1 MAHAANTT
9 NDPRLPVLPPAVGAK
24 LSPATY
30 TPMHGCVLQ
39 AMLSNTVRYPSSPP
53 PSGTAA
59 AVRHRRRRRQAV
71 VYGDYVR
78 LHFHRNTPFCHR
90 KIPFR
95 TRIPHLCG
103 YPFLSLTKFRQIYN
117 VWQRKDP
124 HKRRRNCS

>member
-59 AVRHRRRRRQAV
+59 AVGIVAVDAKLSSTVITYGCISIETRRFATEKSRFAHGSRTYAAF
-71 VYGDYVR
+71 
-78 LHFHRNTPFCHR
+78 HF
-90 KIPFR
+90 
-95 TRIPHLCG
+95 
-103 YPFLSLTKFRQIYN
+103 FL
-117 VWQRKDP
+117 
-124 HKRRRNCS
+124 